1 MTMPTFSLI
10 LSTGVLIILAATTLT
25 ILGYF
30 FSKKA
35 KSFLL
40 KQDYF
45 NYIKIIGALAIS
57 STVLALIYQLY
68 YLLPVCILCWWQ
80 RIFIFPIDIVALT
93 SVYMRNKMNHITIAI
108 LALFGAGI
116 AAYHYYYHF
125 QAWVLGNVVSLPCE
139 QGGLLPGCIE
149 NNGVLTFGF
158 VTIPFMA
165 LVVLLSIMWLCFIA
179 DQVYIKSK

>member
-1 MTMPTFSLI
+1 MQMPLFSTI
-10 LSTGVLIILAATTLT
+10 LSTGILIILAATILT

-35 KSFLL
+35 KNFLL

-45 NYIKIIGALAIS
+45 NYIKIIGALAIT
-57 STVLALIYQLY
+57 STILALIYQLY
-68 YLLPVCILCWWQ
+68 YYLPVCVLCWWQ

-93 SVYMRNKMNHITIAI
+93 SIYMRNKMNHITIAI

-149 NNGVLTFGF
+149 NNGVLNYGF

-165 LVVLLSIMWLCFIA
+165 LVILTSIIWLCFLSHKVA
-179 DQVYIKSK
+179 NKN

>member
-1 MTMPTFSLI
+1 MPMEIFSII
-10 LSTGVLIILAATTLT
+10 LSAGVLLIAADTIIHV
-25 ILGYF
+25 ILYF
-30 FSKKA
+30 TYPRFRKW
-35 KSFLL
+35 LL
-40 KQDYF
+40 SRPYF

-57 STVLALIYQLY
+57 STILALTYQLHY
-68 YLLPVCILCWWQ
+68 NLPVCVLCWWQ
-80 RIFIFPIDIVALT
+80 RIFIFPIDIIVLT
-93 SVYMRNKMNHITIAI
+93 SIYMKNKMNHITIAI
-108 LALFGAGI
+108 LAVFGAGI

-165 LVVLLSIMWLCFIA
+165 LTVLLSIMWWCYIA
-179 DQVYIKSK
+179 HQVAKKNI